1 MKRLDGRVGSALLA
15 GRIDLAMSRYL
26 LVLVRLIAAW
36 ILGFMAS
43 VAAADGKVFGE
54 PLTTVTIP
62 DQSALV
68 VWDGRE
74 QQLAIETRAVGEGT
88 RFAWVVPLPAR
99 PTSVEPLSSGIFPTL
114 RAMTRPAVKTSHMLG
129 PLAFVAVFVVLP
141 IAAVAWSG
149 RPASSIGR
157 VLMASF
163 LCTCVLGG
171 LLMPSMGKARGSPGG
186 PDDAG
191 VEVLDRRLVGSYE
204 VEVITAADPAAMSAW
219 LAERGL
225 ASTPAADRVIAEYVR
240 EGWVFVASRLQ
251 REASSAEPMTPHPLL
266 FRFPAT
272 QMVYPV
278 RLTATDGRPLGLELY
293 VAGAG
298 LEEQGVRAAGLSVE
312 RCGRLLRGVSTSVD
326 QRPSPVMADQIPLGH
341 SRLGPLLDGA
351 VTLTKLSGE
360 LSPQQMSRDVQ
371 IELTGEPYDAV
382 VETKWTPEAARSFAV
397 FVAVIVGVAVVVV
410 AAVLAR
416 LRQSG
421 VALGSRSIHDAAKP
435 RSSLPLLG
443 AVAISSLAVWSVAT
457 LVLHHRLAEVV
468 ADRRGWRLSLSG
480 WQSAVWDAASSAGPL
495 VFASDEAWVA
505 MVDRVVT
512 KRDGLS
518 KWSALGLTRGDA
530 PGQYRAELTRDGVG
544 LVRLVD
550 MTGVERVI
558 EVPASAFVEQPAR
571 P

>member
-54 PLTTVTIP
+54 PLIAVTIP

-129 PLAFVAVFVVLP
+129 PLAFAAVFVVLP
-141 IAAVAWSG
+141 IAAMAWSG

-157 VLMASF
+157 VLLGLS

-204 VEVITAADPAAMSAW
+204 VEVVAAADPAAMSAW

-225 ASTPAADRVIAEYVR
+225 ASTPAADRVIAEYVS
-240 EGWVFVASRLQ
+240 EGWVFVASQLQ

-326 QRPSPVMADQIPLGH
+326 QRPSPVRANRIPLGH

-397 FVAVIVGVAVVVV
+397 FLAVIVGVAVVVV

-416 LRQSG
+416 LRHSG
-421 VALGSRSIHDAAKP
+421 FRWGLGRSRGGEAPSL
-435 RSSLPLLG
+435 LPLLG
-443 AVAISSLAVWSVAT
+443 AVAFSSLAVWTVAT
-457 LVLHHRLAEVV
+457 VVLHHRLSEVV
-468 ADRRGWRLSLSG
+468 GDRRGWKLSLSG

-505 MVDRVVT
+505 MVDRIVSE
-512 KRDGLS
+512 RDGLS